1 MRTSASRGVVSTLLR
16 RTPAGHPREIGK
28 ESRILKVVPL
38 AQVIGL
44 RAFHV
49 TSGPMPQSHI
59 HPELEFNLVLSGTA
73 RYTTSAGAVDLPR
86 GRLAVFWGGY
96 PHRLV
101 SERDVDFLWV
111 TVPLSAV
118 IGQPALQSA
127 LDRLLQGHFLY
138 GTARESAHDRFL
150 MRRWEEELRLGRRPV
165 ADEAEICLLELH
177 ARLARLATGR
187 RPATGAVEA
196 RSAERMLA
204 VIARGYTGDLTV
216 EEIAQAAG
224 VHPTYAALAFKQALG
239 MPVWQYVTQLRL
251 AHARRLLSGTDWGVD
266 RIAHASG
273 FQTRSSFYRAFRQAH
288 DQTPTE
294 YRSAGET

>member
-1 MRTSASRGVVSTLLR
+1 M
-16 RTPAGHPREIGK
+16 
-28 ESRILKVVPL
+28 PL

-49 TSGPMPQSHI
+49 TSGPMPRSHI
-59 HPELEFNLVLSGTA
+59 HPELEFNLVLSGSA
-73 RYTTSAGAVDLPR
+73 RYATAAGEVDLPR

-101 SERDVDFLWV
+101 SERDVDLLWV

-118 IGQPALQSA
+118 IGRPILQDA
-127 LDRLLQGHFLY
+127 VDRLLRGHFLY
-138 GTARESAHDRFL
+138 GAAREAAHDRFL
-150 MRRWEEELRLGRRPV
+150 MRRWEQELRLGRSP

-177 ARLARLATGR
+177 ARLARLANGR
-187 RPATGAVEA
+187 RPATAAVEA

-204 VIARGYTGDLTV
+204 VIARGYTGDLSV
-216 EEIAQAAG
+216 EEIADAAG
-224 VHPTYAALAFKQALG
+224 AHPTYAALAFKQALG
-239 MPVWQYVTQLRL
+239 MSVWQYVTQLRL

-273 FQTRSSFYRAFRQAH
+273 FQTRSSFYRAFRRAH
-288 DQTPTE
+288 GQSPGE
-294 YRSAGET
+294 YRSAGGGVSSEAT